1 MGCSVMCAVSAWL
14 DAYNLLYNEGL
25 NEVQEAAWNLSS
37 YQFMERLS
45 FEYIWINVKRWIEW
59 SAAREF
65 LVLVLV
71 WCSKFPK
78 FLSRMLPKL
87 SGVKIKE

>member
-37 YQFMERLS
+37 YQFMERLN
-45 FEYIWINVKRWIEW
+45 FEYIWINLKRWIEW
-59 SAAREF
+59 SAARE
-65 LVLVLV
+65 LLVLV